1 MSRLVCGFD
10 FHTCVKH
17 QFLHIMT
24 VKLRYFQGHVFDIEC
39 GLPFFNEMSTVSG
52 ILNKTFDEAS
62 GRAQFDAVALSG
74 YGPTY
79 LECTIVSSKLKC
91 LFQVC

>member
-1 MSRLVCGFD
+1 
-10 FHTCVKH
+10 
-17 QFLHIMT
+17 
-24 VKLRYFQGHVFDIEC
+24 
-39 GLPFFNEMSTVSG
+39 MSTVSG

-91 LFQVC
+91 LFQAC